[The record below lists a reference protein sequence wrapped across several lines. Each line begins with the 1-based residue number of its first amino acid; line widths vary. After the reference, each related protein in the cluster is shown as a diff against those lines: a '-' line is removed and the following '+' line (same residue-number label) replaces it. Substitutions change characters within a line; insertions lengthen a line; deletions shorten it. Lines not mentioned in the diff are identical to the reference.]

1 VRIVV
6 VGGGT
11 SGWLT
16 ALYAK
21 KIYKECEIVLI
32 ESEEYGILGAG
43 EGSTPN
49 LLEFLNF
56 LEISHTDLIKNCNAT
71 IKNGIKFTNWSK
83 DNDNYFHPFFSGSE
97 ASNDYN
103 FNLNS
108 RYIENDTTFAHNCA
122 SLKNHNLKD
131 YAFIEKI
138 SDELKVPFIKN
149 NYNQIIDT
157 SSKISIHFDA
167 KLLANYLRLIGEKRG
182 IIRKEGI
189 INKIFN
195 DVDGYINK
203 IKTEKEEVECDFVF
217 DCSGFKR
224 LIIGNHYNSNWK
236 SHSEYLPAKKAIPFF
251 LEIDKDIPPYTE
263 AIAMDY
269 GWMWKIPLQNR
280 YGCGYV
286 FDSDYISDEDA
297 IKEIENFLGFEP
309 KYPRK
314 EKGAFNFSA
323 GCFEDI
329 WIKNCLAVGL
339 SSGFLEPLEATS
351 IMQIVETLKRFM
363 SDKQNLQT
371 KNNFIK
377 KRFNEI
383 YLKETQQIV
392 DFLYLHYTTNKDNT
406 MFWKNFNKNNKM
418 PEEISYI
425 LNICKDIN
433 LNNNFK
439 IFDGVFPVGS
449 YNYILIGNKIINNE
463 IIKERSVFV
472 LDDIKIQNYENIL
485 NNQKILIP
493 KLLTHNDFIDTIIKG
508 E

>member
-1 VRIVV
+1 MRIVV

-21 KIYKECEIVLI
+21 KIYKEYEIVLV

-49 LLEFLNF
+49 LLEFLDF
-56 LEISHTDLIKNCNAT
+56 LEIPHTDLIKNCNAT

-83 DNDNYFHPFFSGSE
+83 DNDNYFHPFFSSSE

-103 FNLNS
+103 FKLNS
-108 RYIENDTTFAHNCA
+108 RYTESDTTFAHNCA
-122 SLKNHNLKD
+122 SLKNHKLKD

-138 SDELKVPFIKN
+138 SDEFKVPFIKN
-149 NYNQIIDT
+149 NYNQIVNT
-157 SSKISIHFDA
+157 SSKVSIHFDA
-167 KLLANYLRLIGEKRG
+167 KLLATYLRLVGEKRG

-203 IKTEKEEVECDFVF
+203 IKTEKEEIKCDFVF

-251 LEIDKDIPPYTE
+251 LEMDKDIPPYTE

-377 KRFNEI
+377 KRFNQI

-418 PEEISYI
+418 PKEISYI

-439 IFDGVFPVGS
+439 IFDGVFPVSS

-463 IIKERSVFV
+463 IIKERSIFV
-472 LDDIKIQNYENIL
+472 LDDIKMQNYENIL

-493 KLLTHNDFIDTIIKG
+493 KLLTHNNFIDTIIKG